1 MRIFKIFIVVVS
13 LGLAI
18 ILYRSFFTETA
29 ELRTDENIVKL
40 SNAKNY
46 ESENEMENETALT
59 DRAAKFHH
67 VLEASLQKRNLKKE
81 DICDINDAVQIRI
94 LNDYGAVFLAS
105 DAVRVP
111 PVCVFAS
118 DEEVNKFQSS
128 VAVAA
133 EEIDGAL
140 LELQAEAM
148 KAYQAARREAREKG
162 FDITPRDGA
171 EAGRRSFADT
181 LRLWNSRFEPA
192 CKHWQN
198 KGRLSAEE
206 AANLKSLPV
215 KEQVRQV
222 LELEKRGIF
231 FNTYFNNSILYSVAA
246 PGASQHL
253 SMLALD
259 VNEYENRKVREILNK
274 HGWFRTVKNDAPHF
288 TYLGYD
294 EKDLRKLGLKK
305 IDGDFWVPN
314 V

>member
-1 MRIFKIFIVVVS
+1 MRLFKIFIVILI
-13 LGLAI
+13 LGLTV
-18 ILYRSFFTETA
+18 ILYRSFYLETA
-29 ELRTDENIVKL
+29 ELHTDENVVKW
-40 SNAKNY
+40 SNTKNY
-46 ESENEMENETALT
+46 KSENEMENEIAPT
-59 DRAAKFHH
+59 DRAAKFHN

-81 DICDINDAVQIRI
+81 DICDAADAVQIRI

-111 PVCVFAS
+111 PVCMFS
-118 DEEVNKFQSS
+118 SEEEVNKFQSS
-128 VAVAA
+128 VIADA

-148 KAYQAARREAREKG
+148 KAYREARREARAKG
-162 FDITPRDGA
+162 LDITPRDGT

-198 KGRLSAEE
+198 KGKLSPNEVE
-206 AANLKSLPV
+206 NLKSLPV
-215 KEQVRQV
+215 KEQVKQV

-259 VNEYENRKVREILNK
+259 VNEYENKKVREILNK

-288 TYLGYD
+288 TFLGYK
-294 EKDLRKLGLKK
+294 EKELKQLGLKK